1 MNETGAYLTSFDVY
15 FASKDETAKLTVQL
29 RTVELGTP
37 TEILV
42 QDFAEVV
49 LNPNDINVSADAS
62 VPTTISFTSPIY
74 LPPGEEFALVFL
86 CPASDKYTMWCSTMG
101 EKSIKTT
108 QLPDV
113 QNVVVSKQYL
123 GGSLFKSQNGTI
135 WTASQN
141 QDLTFKLRKAS
152 FVDSG
157 TVTLYNT
164 PIEPGNFNTQALI
177 NNPIRSLP
185 RKLKVTIDGG
195 GTRTNANLPIGRK
208 VSTGAAGDSEDQSVT
223 GIIEG
228 QGSTISTEGVVTG
241 GSGYSISGTVSTVAL
256 TGSGSGCTV
265 TATVSSGVVTAVS
278 IQNGGNGYQVG
289 DVLTV
294 DNSHS
299 GVVRGSGLKFVV
311 TAINGTFDTL
321 YLTDVQGEKFTNN
334 QPLVTYGAN
343 NDTRAVITNVA
354 VNGDSVV
361 NGDLYAGNVFE
372 VTQYNH
378 AHHGLGN
385 KVHIKDVQPDTELV
399 ATTSSLTAEGT
410 TVSLGN
416 TTPFASFGGISTD
429 RGEALIGEELV
440 TYVVGTGQLTL
451 TRGILNTTASTHAEG
466 ETIQTYEASGMPL
479 VGINTTHTVP
489 TNTTLINNSNIDNYF
504 LEVDVAGVSP
514 LRTGNSLLC
523 FSGEK
528 ALGANKVKISQNHQ
542 FSSISPQFNVITP
555 GSLTRV
561 TSSIRTISGTSA
573 DGSESSFIDQGFE
586 PAILNETVFLPSPR
600 LVASKINETDKLS
613 SLPKNK
619 SLTLNVDM
627 SSDDPNLSPALDVKN
642 ATFILGRN
650 KINNPIGLEN
660 YATDSRTN
668 QLEDDPHGS
677 VFVTRRV
684 DLEQPATSLKV
695 LVGASVQPEAD
706 FRVFYRLFSADS
718 SEVSQTY
725 RPFPGYK
732 NMIDTDG
739 DGFGNTAI
747 DLALNDGRPDKFVSA
762 NSFGRFSD
770 YQFTAEDLE
779 QFTGFVI
786 KIVMISTNES
796 FPVTLKDFRALALA

>member
-1 MNETGAYLTSFDVY
+1 M
-15 FASKDETAKLTVQL
+15 
-29 RTVELGTP
+29 
-37 TEILV
+37 
-42 QDFAEVV
+42 
-49 LNPNDINVSADAS
+49 
-62 VPTTISFTSPIY
+62 
-74 LPPGEEFALVFL
+74 
-86 CPASDKYTMWCSTMG
+86 
-101 EKSIKTT
+101 
-108 QLPDV
+108 
-113 QNVVVSKQYL
+113 
-123 GGSLFKSQNGTI
+123 
-135 WTASQN
+135 
-141 QDLTFKLRKAS
+141 
-152 FVDSG
+152 
-157 TVTLYNT
+157 
-164 PIEPGNFNTQALI
+164 
-177 NNPIRSLP
+177 
-185 RKLKVTIDGG
+185 
-195 GTRTNANLPIGRK
+195 
-208 VSTGAAGDSEDQSVT
+208 
-223 GIIEG
+223 
-228 QGSTISTEGVVTG
+228 
-241 GSGYSISGTVSTVAL
+241 
-256 TGSGSGCTV
+256 
-265 TATVSSGVVTAVS
+265 
-278 IQNGGNGYQVG
+278 
-289 DVLTV
+289 
-294 DNSHS
+294 
-299 GVVRGSGLKFVV
+299 
-311 TAINGTFDTL
+311 
-321 YLTDVQGEKFTNN
+321 
-334 QPLVTYGAN
+334 
-343 NDTRAVITNVA
+343 
-354 VNGDSVV
+354 
-361 NGDLYAGNVFE
+361 
-372 VTQYNH
+372 
-378 AHHGLGN
+378 
-385 KVHIKDVQPDTELV
+385 V

-416 TTPFASFGGISTD
+416 TSPFASFGGISTD

-479 VGINTTHTVP
+479 VGINTTFTVP
-489 TNTTLINNSNIDNYF
+489 TNTTLINSSNIDNYY
-504 LEVDVAGVSP
+504 LEVNVGGVAP

-523 FSGEK
+523 FSSEK

-542 FSSISPQFNVITP
+542 FSTISPQFNVITP

-586 PAILNETVFLPSPR
+586 PAILNQTVFLPSPR

-627 SSDDPNLSPALDVKN
+627 SSGDPNLSPALDVKN

-677 VFVTRRV
+677 IFVTRRV

-739 DGFGNTAI
+739 DGFGDTAI
-747 DLALNDGRPDKFVSA
+747 DLSLNDGRPDKFVSA
-762 NSFGRFSD
+762 NQFGRFSD